1 MSEESSGQL
10 AENPAEDDPQETG
23 DAASPEIN
31 WENYY
36 TRKMPEDAS
45 WWDDFSLGLA
55 AFVFGVGCLL
65 AIVYGFYQVVALV
78 SEKQFVLALLA
89 VPATILTAAM
99 NYAFVILFLR
109 VRIRIK

>member
-1 MSEESSGQL
+1 MSEESSGQR
-10 AENPAEDDPQETG
+10 AENPAEDEPQQTG

-45 WWDDFSLGLA
+45 WWDDFLLGLA

-65 AIVYGFYQVVALV
+65 AIVYGFYQALALV

-99 NYAFVILFLR
+99 SYAFTILFLR
-109 VRIRIK
+109 ARKL